1 MVPMVP
7 VSMVL
12 RLAIDGHSLSSSTD
26 SWRLDRL
33 SASASALASA
43 RRPVASSIILR
54 AAGYFC

>member
-1 MVPMVP
+1 MVPM
-7 VSMVL
+7 SMVL
-12 RLAIDGHSLSSSTD
+12 RLAIDGHNLSSSTD